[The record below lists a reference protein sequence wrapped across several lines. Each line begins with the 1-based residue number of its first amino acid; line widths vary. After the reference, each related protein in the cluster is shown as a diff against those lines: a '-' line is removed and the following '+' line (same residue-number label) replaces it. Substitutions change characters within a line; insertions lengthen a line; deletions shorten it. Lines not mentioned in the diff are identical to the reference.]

1 MLESVNRLKCKKPGK
16 NLINTEF
23 ERIAVV
29 EGENS
34 KIERIALVAREIWE
48 NCRRVFMKMQEIR
61 ERRSYRER
69 KLNEKM
75 WNWEK
80 TREKLIQK

>member
-34 KIERIALVAREIWE
+34 KIERIALVAREI
-48 NCRRVFMKMQEIR
+48 
-61 ERRSYRER
+61 
-69 KLNEKM
+69 
-75 WNWEK
+75 
-80 TREKLIQK
+80 